1 MGLSNKVRRQN
12 PRTLKAARPMTRP
25 SETSDLLTFVVPTH
39 QRPGF
44 LRRLL
49 TFYDRVGFSHRL
61 FIADSS
67 EPAIH
72 RQNLMT
78 AAAFAGRLDIELR
91 HYRLG
96 VTEKCSAA
104 MDQVRTPFVVFSA
117 DDDFQMPAA
126 VGRCAEFL
134 AAHDDFEAC
143 SGTSVFAVADQ
154 KKAVVRSYLSLLHN
168 DLRRRLYQA
177 STGRYFCL
185 FYGVLRTAGAAER
198 LKLAGDATD
207 SDAARILSEA
217 MILQM
222 LAIDGKAMQL
232 PEISYLREGHAGNF
246 SDVAAAVQKP
256 EAFPQQYERYCQPLL
271 RRLQAAGLSKSQ
283 ADQLIEQSFLDLVPG
298 CSELVKGRQSGI
310 ATTLRHFGRFQRRL
324 RSTGIRRAG
333 RKRAVALSEIASGNP
348 ELSVAVEMLQ
358 QPVEHWNAVA
368 AGRAA

>member
-1 MGLSNKVRRQN
+1 MSSK
-12 PRTLKAARPMTRP
+12 
-25 SETSDLLTFVVPTH
+25 TSDRDLLTFVVPTY

-49 TFYDRVGFSHRL
+49 TFYDQVGFDHRL
-61 FIADSS
+61 LIADSS
-67 EPAIH
+67 EPNIH

-78 AAAFAGRLDIELR
+78 AAAFSARLNIELR
-91 HYRLG
+91 HYDLP

-104 MDQVRTPFVVFSA
+104 MERVATPFVVFSA
-117 DDDFQMPAA
+117 DDDFQMPSV

-134 AAHDDFEAC
+134 HANDDFEAC

-154 KKAVVRSYLSLLHN
+154 STAVLRSYKSLLHN
-168 DLRRRLYQA
+168 DVRRRLYQA

-246 SDVAAAVQKP
+246 SDVAAAVQAPDSFP
-256 EAFPQQYERYCQPLL
+256 EQYASYRRPLL
-271 RRLQAAGLSKSQ
+271 QRLERAGFTESQAATL
-283 ADQLIEQSFLDLVPG
+283 AEQSFLDLVPG
-298 CSELVKGRQSGI
+298 CASLVRGRESKFAAGWRKVGRSG
-310 ATTLRHFGRFQRRL
+310 RRL
-324 RSTGIRRAG
+324 RSTGFSRAG
-333 RKRAVALSEIASGNP
+333 RKQSTSLAKLADGNHELQVAI
-348 ELSVAVEMLQ
+348 EMLQ
-358 QPVEHWNAVA
+358 QPVKYWNAVA